1 MILPASAT
9 VAVID
14 GERLLMFRN
23 TGHGAA
29 QLAPQPVP
37 PIQAGGAASEGHR
50 SSAANPDNDTQAED
64 DFLAA
69 VAERLNR
76 AATAGDFEDLLVI
89 APPRALGELRKHW
102 NKGLKARL
110 IGEINH
116 DLTMRSPEQIA
127 EAINRA

>member
-14 GERLLMFRN
+14 GERFLMFRN
-23 TGHGAA
+23 TGRGAP
-29 QLAPQPVP
+29 QLAAQPVP
-37 PIQAGGAASEGHR
+37 AIRSGGAASEGHR

-69 VAERLNR
+69 VAERLNK
-76 AATAGDFEDLLVI
+76 AATAGEFDDLLVI

-102 NKGLKARL
+102 SKGLKARL
-110 IGEINH
+110 IGEINQ
-116 DLTMRSPEQIA
+116 DLTMRTPAQIA
-127 EAINRA
+127 EAINAA